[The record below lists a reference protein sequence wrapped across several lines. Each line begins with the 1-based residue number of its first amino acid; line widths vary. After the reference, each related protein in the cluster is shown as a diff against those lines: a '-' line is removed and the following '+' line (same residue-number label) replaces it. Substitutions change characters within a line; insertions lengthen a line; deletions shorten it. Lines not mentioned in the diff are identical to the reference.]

1 MRVSHYGQGQTDGG
15 GRGMAI
21 EQRAAASAPWRV
33 RIWIPDETET
43 NKVPGSLDHNSVGP
57 VARDDLLLHARRN
70 GLTWLIWEDTQLGY
84 RHESGVRKSLYPD
97 IMVAREVQL
106 PGDASYEIEA
116 VGKAPELVIEI
127 LSDATSGNDKESK
140 MTAYAQMGVSE
151 YVLFDPRPRDRPLLG
166 GYQLAGWGR
175 YEPIRTAWGGG
186 IWLGSLG
193 LRVVPEPADEEAGRG
208 PLLRFFGTDGV
219 PLPHLF
225 EEAAAK
231 WQLERAWVAEQRAR
245 VQVERTL
252 EQVER
257 TLEQTER
264 ALVAEQQA
272 REQAEAERETMRSEL
287 ARLLSLLNEQAHSTE
302 P

>member
-1 MRVSHYGQGQTDGG
+1 
-15 GRGMAI
+15 MAI

-193 LRVVPEPADEEAGRG
+193 LRVRAAAALLRHRWRAAAAPVRGGGGQVAVGAGMGRGAACPRAGRA
-208 PLLRFFGTDGV
+208 D
-219 PLPHLF
+219 
-225 EEAAAK
+225 A
-231 WQLERAWVAEQRAR
+231 
-245 VQVERTL
+245 
-252 EQVER
+252 
-257 TLEQTER
+257 
-264 ALVAEQQA
+264 
-272 REQAEAERETMRSEL
+272 
-287 ARLLSLLNEQAHSTE
+287 
-302 P
+302 